1 MKQTLY
7 EMSQSFNNLMEL
19 CLDETVD
26 LDTVEAALQSVE
38 GDVKQKCFDGIGL
51 IKSLEALKEE
61 SVKESR
67 RLAERAHA
75 ISNRIDAIKRVYM
88 DGLKA
93 MGKTHID
100 TGRGRMAVQK
110 NPPTL
115 IVSKLLDVKTLPDE
129 YKKHIP
135 ESWEVNKAAV
145 KDALKAGKHV
155 PGCELVQGESLR
167 IR

>member
-7 EMSQSFNNLMEL
+7 EMSQNFNNLMEL

-26 LDTVEAALQSVE
+26 LDVIETALQSVE
-38 GDVKQKCFDGIGL
+38 GDVQQKCFDGIGL
-51 IKSLEALKEE
+51 IKSLEALKDE

-75 ISNRIDAIKRVYM
+75 ITNRIDAIKRVYM
-88 DGLKA
+88 DGLEA
-93 MGKTHID
+93 MGKTHVD
-100 TGRGRMAVQK
+100 TGRGRMAIQN
-110 NPPTL
+110 NPPAL
-115 IVSKLLDVKTLPDE
+115 IVSKVLDVKTLPDE

-145 KDALKAGKHV
+145 KDALKAGKHI
-155 PGCELVQGESLR
+155 PGCELVQGKSLR

>member
-7 EMSQSFNNLMEL
+7 EMSQNFNNLMEL

-26 LDTVEAALQSVE
+26 LDTVEAALKSVE
-38 GDVKQKCFDGIGL
+38 GDVQQKCFDGIGL

-75 ISNRIDAIKRVYM
+75 IANRIDAIKRVYM

-93 MGKTHID
+93 MGKTHVD
-100 TGRGRMAVQK
+100 TGRGRMTIQK
-110 NPPTL
+110 NPPAL

-145 KDALKAGKHV
+145 KTALKNGENV
-155 PGCELVQGESLR
+155 PGCALVQGESLR

>member
-7 EMSQSFNNLMEL
+7 EMSQNFKNLMEL

-26 LDTVEAALQSVE
+26 LDMVEAALKSVE
-38 GDVKQKCFDGIGL
+38 GDVQQKCFDGIGL
-51 IKSLEALKEE
+51 IKSLEALKDETL
-61 SVKESR
+61 KESR
-67 RLAERAHA
+67 RLADKAHA
-75 ISNRIDAIKRVYM
+75 IAGRIESVKRVYM
-88 DGLKA
+88 DGLTA
-93 MGKTHID
+93 MGKTHVD
-100 TGRGRMAVQK
+100 TGRGRMAIQK
-110 NPPTL
+110 NPPAL

-145 KDALKAGKHV
+145 KTALKNGEHV
-155 PGCELVQGESLR
+155 PGCELVQSESLR

>member
-7 EMSQSFNNLMEL
+7 EMSQNFNNVMEL

-26 LDTVEAALQSVE
+26 LDVIETALQSVE
-38 GDVKQKCFDGIGL
+38 GDVQQKCFDGIGL

-93 MGKTHID
+93 MGKTQI
-100 TGRGRMAVQK
+100 
-110 NPPTL
+110 
-115 IVSKLLDVKTLPDE
+115 
-129 YKKHIP
+129 
-135 ESWEVNKAAV
+135 
-145 KDALKAGKHV
+145 
-155 PGCELVQGESLR
+155 
-167 IR
+167 

>member
-7 EMSQSFNNLMEL
+7 DMSQSFNNLMDL
-19 CLDETVD
+19 CLDDTVD
-26 LDTVEAALQSVE
+26 PDTVEAALKSVE

-110 NPPTL
+110 NPPAL

-129 YKKHIP
+129 YKKHI
-135 ESWEVNKAAV
+135 ESWEVNKTAV

>member
-19 CLDETVD
+19 CLDEQVD
-26 LDTVEAALQSVE
+26 LDVIETALQSVE

-51 IKSLEALKEE
+51 IKSLEALKDETL
-61 SVKESR
+61 KESR
-67 RLAERAHA
+67 RLAGRAVVIA
-75 ISNRIDAIKRVYM
+75 GRIESIKRVYT

-110 NPPTL
+110 NPPAL

-129 YKKHIP
+129 YKKNIP

-145 KDALKAGKHV
+145 KAALKNGEHV

>member
-7 EMSQSFNNLMEL
+7 EMSQNFNNLMEL

-26 LDTVEAALQSVE
+26 LDTVEAALKSVE
-38 GDVKQKCFDGIGL
+38 GDVQQKCFDGIGL

-75 ISNRIDAIKRVYM
+75 IANRIDAIKRVYM

-93 MGKTHID
+93 MGKTHVD
-100 TGRGRMAVQK
+100 TGRGRMAIQK
-110 NPPTL
+110 NPPAL

-135 ESWEVNKAAV
+135 ESWEVNKTAV
-145 KDALKAGKHV
+145 KTALKNGEHV
-155 PGCELVQGESLR
+155 PGCELMQGESLR

>member
-7 EMSQSFNNLMEL
+7 EMSQSFNNLIEL

-26 LDTVEAALQSVE
+26 LDAIETALKSVE
-38 GDVKQKCFDGIGL
+38 GDVQQKCFDGIGL
-51 IKSLEALKEE
+51 IKSLEALKDETL
-61 SVKESR
+61 KESR
-67 RLAERAHA
+67 RLADKAHA
-75 ISNRIDAIKRVYM
+75 ITNRIEIVKRVYM

-93 MGKTHID
+93 MGKTHVD
-100 TGRGRMAVQK
+100 TGRGRIAIQK

-145 KDALKAGKHV
+145 KTALKNGEHV
-155 PGCELVQGESLR
+155 PGCELVHGESLR

>member
-7 EMSQSFNNLMEL
+7 EMSQNFNNLMEL

-26 LDTVEAALQSVE
+26 LDTVEAALKSVE
-38 GDVKQKCFDGIGL
+38 GDIQQKCFDGIGL
-51 IKSLEALKEE
+51 IKSLEALKDE
-61 SVKESR
+61 SLKESR

-75 ISNRIDAIKRVYM
+75 IANRIDAVKRVYV

-93 MGKTHID
+93 MGKTHVD
-100 TGRGRMAVQK
+100 TGRGRMTIQK
-110 NPPTL
+110 NPPAL

-145 KDALKAGKHV
+145 KTALKNGERV
-155 PGCELVQGESLR
+155 PGCDLVQGESLR